1 MRSPVTCQTDS
12 ADEQIA
18 AHQSLIA
25 DMEKALWTGGLNESL
40 LEAYQ
45 AAFRQLEQ
53 LIAAR
58 GDDDRHRFV
67 IVIPVAD
74 RPQQLRSCLDSLLEL
89 CQAFAY
95 GGLRDGAYP
104 KISVVIADDSNDEGH
119 IAGNREIARHFS
131 QFGIATTYFGL
142 DQQFAVLAALSADEK
157 SELSG
162 ILGNARR
169 EAFSHKGHAITR
181 NITYLML
188 SETKE
193 YGERT
198 LIYTVD
204 SDQEFK
210 VKVGTSHG
218 DKEVCAVNFF
228 HHLDRIFAAT
238 DALVLTGKVVGDP
251 PVSPSVMAG
260 NFLQDVIGFLQQMA
274 AGVAHNPC
282 QHHKGTDHREGE
294 ASYHDMADLFGF
306 KPASEAYQYRC
317 TLVGD
322 HTDADC
328 LDDFSCRLNS
338 FFYGEHPTR
347 ISYYCHDDVSRTV
360 QAARTVY
367 AGNYIFRRAGLK
379 YFIPFAPL
387 RLRMSGPVLGRLVK
401 SEIKGRFVSANLPM
415 LHKRTVRGT
424 GQSEF
429 RPGVCTQTCAETR
442 AIELCDEFER
452 QFHGDIMLFSIE
464 RLTALGYPQQ
474 QLPAEIVAA
483 TLASVQAEMQQKYNA
498 RRRDIVEKLGQ
509 LQSILHDPANWWNTS
524 AEHAA
529 AVENFNAFADNIARN
544 FGTDSPCHDFIN
556 STANWERWQARLF
569 AAICRYPQESRAWEA
584 ALAATR
590 TVAPE
595 QPDRA
600 A

>member
-1 MRSPVTCQTDS
+1 MRSPITCQTAS
-12 ADEQIA
+12 LDERIA
-18 AHQSLIA
+18 AQRSAVA
-25 DMEKALWTGGLNESL
+25 DMEKALWAGGLNEPL
-40 LEAYQ
+40 LAAYQ
-45 AAFRQLEQ
+45 GAFRQLEQ

-74 RPQQLRSCLDSLLEL
+74 RPQQTRSCLDSLLEL

-95 GGLRDGAYP
+95 GGLCDGAYP
-104 KISVVIADDSNDEGH
+104 KISVVIADDSSDEGH

-131 QFGIATTYFGL
+131 QLGIATAYFGL
-142 DQQFAVLAALSADEK
+142 DEQFAVLAALGADARA
-157 SELSG
+157 ELSG
-162 ILGNARR
+162 ILGSAGR

-181 NITYLML
+181 NIAYLML
-188 SETKE
+188 GDAKE
-193 YGERT
+193 YDERT

-210 VKVGTSHG
+210 VKVGTPDG
-218 DKEVCAVNFF
+218 DKEVCAINFF

-274 AGVAHNPC
+274 AGIARNPC
-282 QHHKGTDHREGE
+282 RHHQGSAHREGE

-306 KPASEAYQYRC
+306 KPASEAYCYRC
-317 TLVGD
+317 TLTGE

-328 LDDFSCRLNS
+328 FDDFSNRLNS

-347 ISYYCHDDVSRTV
+347 ISYYCHDEVSRTV

-429 RPGVCTQTCAETR
+429 RPGVCAARAETR
-442 AIELCDEFER
+442 AVELCDEFER

-474 QLPAEIVAA
+474 PLPAETVAA
-483 TLASVQAEMQQKYNA
+483 TLASVREEMQQKYNA
-498 RRRDIVEKLGQ
+498 RRRDIVEKLER
-509 LQSILHDPANWWNTS
+509 LRSMLRDPANWWNTS
-524 AEHAA
+524 TGHAA
-529 AVENFNAFADNIARN
+529 AVENFKAFADNIARN
-544 FGTDSPCHDFIN
+544 FGADAPCYDFIN
-556 STANWERWQARLF
+556 SAANWEKWQARLLV
-569 AAICRYPQESRAWEA
+569 AICRYPQERRAWAA
-584 ALAATR
+584 ALAATPAA
-590 TVAPE
+590 VAT
-595 QPDRA
+595 A
-600 A
+600 